1 MCGALG
7 NYDRGH
13 VQRLAAALGKQ
24 PHFVHEDETSMLILD
39 REPLRWKGPKECG
52 LGWIE
57 GDLWRGGASDW
68 RHAAQ
73 LGACGVVIDGRRR
86 FVHSAVNGLAP
97 IYWIDRGGATY
108 FASRI
113 DPLVQAS
120 PEPLSVDWD
129 AWASII
135 ALRYPLGERTPF
147 AEIRRLGPF
156 STLRRSFGR
165 GRSHAPAWPWA
176 EIDPGTDL
184 EGAADGVV
192 AGLLETLTP
201 LDGDVVCPL
210 SGGKDSRLLLCALG
224 KLGGASVAVTVSD
237 DEGGSFEEDL
247 AAPVAAALG
256 IPHEQ
261 LGAGPDTYPEDW
273 EERARRV
280 EYQFVDHAWLVP
292 LARRLEGVNS
302 PATDGY
308 AMDILLQ
315 SDTHFYSPETLEHH
329 PGRQA
334 GREMFD
340 SLRRYGRAYL
350 ALTETFHEP
359 IVACAR
365 EQFLASSKPFE
376 GHPSQAVLS
385 FYATRTVRG
394 VSTYPTGL
402 LGEGA
407 QILTPAACDRVA
419 TAALST
425 TSAVKR
431 DNSMFR
437 AAFDRLA
444 PQVGRLP
451 STATETRSA
460 PHLARRWRSDPAVEM
475 HRRSIGDGPLA
486 PYVSSD
492 LTAWLATPAR
502 DELSGDLRLG
512 METVSLFHAW
522 WRRYRDRLREVDGRD
537 LYG

>member
-1 MCGALG
+1 
-7 NYDRGH
+7 
-13 VQRLAAALGKQ
+13 
-24 PHFVHEDETSMLILD
+24 MLMLD
-39 REPLRWKGPKECG
+39 REPIRWEGPRERG

-57 GDLWRGGASDW
+57 GDLWRGKASDW
-68 RHAAQ
+68 RDAAQ
-73 LGACGVVIDGRRR
+73 LGACGLAIDGRRR

-97 IYWIDRGGATY
+97 VYWIDHGRATY

-156 STLRRSFGR
+156 SALRRRFGR
-165 GRSHAPAWPWA
+165 GRSHSPAWPWA
-176 EIDPGTDL
+176 EIEPGTDL
-184 EGAADGVV
+184 EGAVAGAV
-192 AGLLETLTP
+192 AGLLETLAP
-201 LDGDVVCPL
+201 LDGDVVSPL
-210 SGGKDSRLLLCALG
+210 SGGKDSRLLLCALAR
-224 KLGGASVAVTVSD
+224 LGGASLALTVGD
-237 DEGGSFEEDL
+237 DEGDTFEEDL

-256 IPHEQ
+256 VPHER
-261 LGAGPDTYPEDW
+261 LGAIPEAYPEDW

-292 LARRLEGVNS
+292 LARHLEGVDS
-302 PATDGY
+302 PVPDGY
-308 AMDILLQ
+308 ALDMLLQ

-334 GREMFD
+334 GRAMFD
-340 SLRRYGRAYL
+340 SLRRYGKAHL
-350 ALTETFHEP
+350 ALAEAFHEP
-359 IVACAR
+359 VVARAR
-365 EQFLASSKPFE
+365 ERFLAASRPFE
-376 GHPSQAVLS
+376 GHPSQAVLT

-407 QILTPAACDRVA
+407 QMLTPGACDRVA
-419 TAALST
+419 TPALSA
-425 TSAVKR
+425 TSAAKR
-431 DNSMFR
+431 DNRMFR
-437 AAFDRLA
+437 AAFDCLA

-451 STATETRSA
+451 STATAARSA
-460 PHLARRWRSDPAVEM
+460 PRLPRRWRSDAAVEM

-486 PYVSSD
+486 PHVSPD
-492 LTAWLATPAR
+492 LTAWLAAPER
-502 DELSGDLRLG
+502 GELPGDLRLG
-512 METVSLFHAW
+512 MEAVSLFHAW
-522 WRRYRDRLREVDGRD
+522 WRRYRDRLREVDGGD
-537 LYG
+537 LRG